1 MTLKSA
7 LGFRLGVRGK
17 ILKFV
22 SNTHHHFCARARR
35 DWTERAERERVK
47 RVKDMSDNINA
58 ISLFSSSDERR
69 NAKNEEE
76 KEELPS
82 ISFQRA
88 RDVFRGVRGGEEE
101 EKKKALFYTSD
112 ADIFSPALL
121 HHREKEDDESNN
133 SAHSA
138 RVKSLEAILRALGE
152 RNARLS
158 EKNEE
163 LKEACSEYKLNA
175 DRIAERFAMASE
187 RMSVLEREREE
198 VLERQRELSDAYDA
212 QTSEYRRAE
221 RENEGLRRDGERD
234 GRRLRELEGEKR
246 ELEQELNG
254 SKLDLETLRE
264 KYANARADLTVVQA
278 ELDAYRWKLE
288 AANAKIEA
296 LVRQRDAFNG
306 LDEDYRHDEYDGQNQ
321 PPPLIPFS
329 PALVKGTQTLSI
341 KNKSSQ
347 NKSTNTNNNENNN
360 NKIIETSSEHLDA
373 FVLRERNAKLLEE
386 NSQLKQALINEE
398 KMKLKALELANEA
411 RAAAATAETRCFNLE
426 EELSMYV

>member
-1 MTLKSA
+1 
-7 LGFRLGVRGK
+7 
-17 ILKFV
+17 
-22 SNTHHHFCARARR
+22 
-35 DWTERAERERVK
+35 
-47 RVKDMSDNINA
+47 MSDNIDA

-76 KEELPS
+76 KEEEELPS
-82 ISFQRA
+82 TSFQRA
-88 RDVFRGVRGGEEE
+88 RDVFQ

-121 HHREKEDDESNN
+121 RHHREKEDDESNN
-133 SAHSA
+133 SAHYSA

-254 SKLDLETLRE
+254 SKIDLETLRE

-288 AANAKIEA
+288 AADAKIEA

-306 LDEDYRHDEYDGQNQ
+306 LDEDYRHDENDGQNQ

-329 PALVKGTQTLSI
+329 PALVKGTQTLST

-347 NKSTNTNNNENNN
+347 NKSTNTNNNN

>member
-1 MTLKSA
+1 M
-7 LGFRLGVRGK
+7 
-17 ILKFV
+17 KFV
-22 SNTHHHFCARARR
+22 SKKDTTFARARAAR
-35 DWTERAERERVK
+35 ERERVK
-47 RVKDMSDNINA
+47 RVKTHMSDVNA
-58 ISLFSSSDERR
+58 MVSLFSSSDERR

-76 KEELPS
+76 EEEEE
-82 ISFQRA
+82 QRA
-88 RDVFRGVRGGEEE
+88 RDAFRVWGREEE
-101 EKKKALFYTSD
+101 EKKKKKALFYESD
-112 ADIFSPALL
+112 SAELFSRPALPL
-121 HHREKEDDESNN
+121 HREKEENDP
-133 SAHSA
+133 SACSSS
-138 RVKSLEAILRALGE
+138 RVKSLEAVLRALGE

-163 LKEACSEYKLNA
+163 LKEACSEHKLNA

-329 PALVKGTQTLSI
+329 PALVKGTQTLSTT
-341 KNKSSQ
+341 NKSSQ

-411 RAAAATAETRCFNLE
+411 RAAAATAETRCFNVE

>member
-1 MTLKSA
+1 M
-7 LGFRLGVRGK
+7 FRVSSLGVLGK

-22 SNTHHHFCARARR
+22 SKKDTTFARARAAR
-35 DWTERAERERVK
+35 ERERVK
-47 RVKDMSDNINA
+47 RVKTHMSDVNA
-58 ISLFSSSDERR
+58 MVSLFSSSDERR

-76 KEELPS
+76 EEEEEEEE
-82 ISFQRA
+82 
-88 RDVFRGVRGGEEE
+88 RDAFRVWGREEE
-101 EKKKALFYTSD
+101 EKKKKKALFYESD
-112 ADIFSPALL
+112 SAELFNRPALPL
-121 HHREKEDDESNN
+121 HREKEENDPSVC
-133 SAHSA
+133 SFS
-138 RVKSLEAILRALGE
+138 RVKSLEAVLRALGE

-163 LKEACSEYKLNA
+163 LKEACSEHKLNA

-329 PALVKGTQTLSI
+329 PALVKGTQTLST